1 MMLNLHQLNVFLVA
15 AETLNFTHAAQRLQM
30 TQPSV
35 SQHIQALEQHFD
47 MDLFVRS
54 GRNLGLT
61 ETGMA
66 LVPLARQLVNLSV
79 NVEEAMASRK
89 GDIIGHLIVGCSTS
103 SGRYLVPRL
112 LARFH
117 SNYPNVRTTCQI
129 ATPGEAL
136 RLLVDGKIHLALT
149 SDAHMYPEIEYFKF
163 ATETIRLI
171 APPDHPWAHRSTID
185 LAELEIEDFI
195 LPEEGSEIHTIIREA
210 LTRCDSSIYH
220 LKPLI
225 FLGCP
230 EAIALAVQENLGVG
244 FVPELVVKNIV
255 CGKVALVQVRG
266 LEINLDIYL
275 ARNRHRPA
283 TGTQEAFWQFVC
295 SQSMG

>member
-1 MMLNLHQLNVFLVA
+1 M
-15 AETLNFTHAAQRLQM
+15 
-30 TQPSV
+30 
-35 SQHIQALEQHFD
+35 
-47 MDLFVRS
+47 
-54 GRNLGLT
+54 
-61 ETGMA
+61 
-66 LVPLARQLVNLSV
+66 
-79 NVEEAMASRK
+79 
-89 GDIIGHLIVGCSTS
+89 
-103 SGRYLVPRL
+103 
-112 LARFH
+112 
-117 SNYPNVRTTCQI
+117 
-129 ATPGEAL
+129 
-136 RLLVDGKIHLALT
+136 VDGKIHLALT

-171 APPDHPWAHRSTID
+171 APPDHPWAYRSAID

-244 FVPELVVKNIV
+244 FVPELVVQNLGCV
-255 CGKVALVQVRG
+255 KVLPVKVKG